1 MDAPQT
7 GSRVFKCGH
16 PHTPENSRIHRVGD
30 REYPRCRECALAY
43 DRARHEPARIATDR
57 AWLAE
62 HGLRLPADSTPEH
75 VAWCVRRLRE
85 RLGLELRARD
95 RQQATRQLEDLGAL

>member
-1 MDAPQT
+1 MEPVDAKVLYDYGTHVVVLPKHVPV
-7 GSRVFKCGH
+7 G
-16 PHTPENSRIHRVGD
+16 RI
-30 REYPRCRECALAY
+30 
-43 DRARHEPARIATDR
+43 ARIATDR